1 MLPPGSAVGYS
12 AAMRNLLP
20 PILFFATFAFALG
33 ITLPLVR
40 VEVMLVFSE
49 EPSLVGMI
57 AGLWSASDHL
67 LAIIVA
73 LFSVV
78 FPTAK
83 LMLLYVAAFAGP
95 SGAQTLPGWFQA
107 LAKWS
112 MLDVLLVAIVVFAAK
127 TSGFAKAFTQPG
139 LWFFAASVLLT
150 AAASALAKQKTPE

>member
-1 MLPPGSAVGYS
+1 
-12 AAMRNLLP
+12 MRILLP
-20 PILFFATFAFALG
+20 PILFFATFSFALG

-57 AGLWSASDHL
+57 AGLWSASDWL

-73 LFSVV
+73 LFSVL

-83 LMLLYVAAFAGP
+83 LMLLYVAAYAG
-95 SGAQTLPGWFQA
+95 STSMKKLPGWFQA

-139 LWFFAASVLLT
+139 LWFFAASVLMT
-150 AAASALAKQKTPE
+150 AAASALAKQTASD